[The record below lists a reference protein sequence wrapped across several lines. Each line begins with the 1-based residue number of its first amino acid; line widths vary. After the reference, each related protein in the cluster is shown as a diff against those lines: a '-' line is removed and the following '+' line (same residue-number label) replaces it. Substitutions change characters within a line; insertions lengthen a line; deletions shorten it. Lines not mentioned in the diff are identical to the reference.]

1 MDKGTGIG
9 LPGGIKG
16 QLEGSEH
23 EPEGTLIA
31 WLRALRRLHL
41 ATRVQEESRRKL
53 IQPEFSCSQ
62 ELVDQESN
70 KGRWQS
76 HYKVSHEI
84 KLGNM
89 KQKIGRVEGQRK
101 SSGANGLKV

>member
-1 MDKGTGIG
+1 MNIKKKKKTLKKEGYKGENGVISRTAQEWMDKGTGIG
-9 LPGGIKG
+9 FPGGIKG

-53 IQPEFSCSQ
+53 I
-62 ELVDQESN
+62 
-70 KGRWQS
+70 
-76 HYKVSHEI
+76 
-84 KLGNM
+84 
-89 KQKIGRVEGQRK
+89 
-101 SSGANGLKV
+101 